1 MKFLTL
7 EFELPL
13 FSFLFLLILNI
24 VFFTKKKIPLIENK
38 IYGCILFFSLVE
50 SILDTIL
57 HINGAMNNYDV
68 IMNKYYEF
76 ANIMNKFVVEMFI
89 IVFSCLLTYI
99 LIISFEKYREKSKK
113 LILVFCLVDFL
124 TFLVLLFTN
133 IKVIKIGSVTNVSGS
148 TIIFGY
154 SVVAI
159 LLFLSLIVSI
169 LSLKKFDKR
178 YLPIFCMLVLLI
190 GAYILTILFP
200 GIIIYDLIL
209 ALLCYIMYFTIENPD
224 LKMVNELLRN
234 KELVE
239 KGMEDKS
246 RFLFEVTGD
255 IKKPTKNIISL
266 SNNYNKFNEEEKEK
280 AIKIIKSNANSILFK
295 LNKELDISSL
305 DASKIKVFNNEYD
318 VYILF
323 KSIQEI
329 TENLIKS
336 KNVDLKFYVDK
347 NLPTKLYGDEV
358 RLKQII
364 MSVLSNSV
372 QNTNKGFISVDV
384 SAIVRYDVAR
394 LIIKIEDSGCGMS
407 IDKINTILDDNRD
420 LTKEETQKLDKLDMD
435 LVATIKS
442 LKLLGGSFNVRS
454 EENKG
459 STFTIVIDQKCNT
472 KQETKLMKSAMKYSS
487 DVFGK
492 KRILIVDD
500 DKEELFKISNILSK
514 YNVDIN
520 TTLSGKDCI
529 LRVQAGEIYNLIIID
544 DELKNES
551 ALGTLEELTK
561 IKNFNSKVIVL
572 LSKDKEHLKKYYIKD
587 GFTDVILKENLTD
600 ELKEKTELNL

>member
-1 MKFLTL
+1 MTL
-7 EFELPL
+7 EFELPMVSL
-13 FSFLFLLILNI
+13 IFISIISVVYFS
-24 VFFTKKKIPLIENK
+24 KKKINLIENNA
-38 IYGCILFFSLVE
+38 YGVILVCSLIE
-50 SILDTIL
+50 TTIDL
-57 HINGAMNNYDV
+57 IIHI
-68 IMNKYYEF
+68 ICSL
-76 ANIMNKFVVEMFI
+76 NKFTVIESTYYNLFNILNKILSMLFI
-89 IVFSCLLTYI
+89 IIFSSLFYYIALITYKNKNKNIKRI
-99 LIISFEKYREKSKK
+99 LMPIIIINVISA
-113 LILVFCLVDFL
+113 V
-124 TFLVLLFTN
+124 VLLFTN
-133 IKVIKIGSVTNVSGS
+133 ITLVNAQNVTNVTGT
-148 TIIFGY
+148 TIIYGY
-154 SVVAI
+154 FIVAI
-159 LLFLSLIVSI
+159 MLLSSLIVSI
-169 LSLKKFDKR
+169 ININMLDRRYISIFSILCIMGILYALTLK
-178 YLPIFCMLVLLI
+178 C
-190 GAYILTILFP
+190 P

-255 IKKPTKNIISL
+255 IKKPTKNILLL

-305 DASKIKVFNNEYD
+305 DASKIKVFNDEYD

-384 SAIVRYDVAR
+384 STIVRYDVAR

-420 LTKEETQKLDKLDMD
+420 LTKEEMQKLDKLDMD

-442 LKLLGGSFNVRS
+442 VKLLGGSFNVRS

-472 KQETKLMKSAMKYSS
+472 KQETELMKSAMKYSS
-487 DVFGK
+487 DIFGK
-492 KRILIVDD
+492 KRVLIVDD

-520 TTLSGKDCI
+520 TTMSGKDCVY
-529 LRVQAGEIYNLIIID
+529 RVQAGEIYNLIIID

-551 ALGTLEELTK
+551 ALGTLEKLTK
-561 IKNFNSKVIVL
+561 IKKFNSKVIVL

-600 ELKEKTELNL
+600 DIDAKMKENL

>member
-1 MKFLTL
+1 MNLI
-7 EFELPL
+7 LPTY
-13 FSFLFLLILNI
+13 SIFLLIILNF
-24 VFFTKKKIPLIENK
+24 VFFTKKRLRSDETK
-38 IYGCILFFSLVE
+38 
-50 SILDTIL
+50 
-57 HINGAMNNYDV
+57 
-68 IMNKYYEF
+68 
-76 ANIMNKFVVEMFI
+76 
-89 IVFSCLLTYI
+89 TYSI
-99 LIISFEKYREKSKK
+99 LIILSTFNIIFNTIGISLGYFDGVSDFLYALNHFDLPLYFWWSSMMYVYLLYVYMNTSQKRKSYFKIKK
-113 LILVFCLVDFL
+113 IILIL
-124 TFLVLLFTN
+124 N
-133 IKVIKIGSVTNVSGS
+133 IFIT
-148 TIIFGY
+148 
-154 SVVAI
+154 
-159 LLFLSLIVSI
+159 
-169 LSLKKFDKR
+169 
-178 YLPIFCMLVLLI
+178 
-190 GAYILTILFP
+190 ILTIFLPFEIVITKKAGYAIGPCVNLVYLVSGIYLVLSFITSILLIIKKQFRKIIPLFSLIILGMIAAIIQKNVP
-200 GIIIYDLIL
+200 SLIIIPSVAVLVEF
-209 ALLCYIMYFTIENPD
+209 IMYFTIENPD

-255 IKKPTKNIISL
+255 IKKPTKNILLL

-305 DASKIKVFNNEYD
+305 DASKIKVFNDEYD

-407 IDKINTILDDNRD
+407 IDKINTILDDNRA
-420 LTKEETQKLDKLDMD
+420 LTKEEMQKLDKLDMD

-442 LKLLGGSFNVRS
+442 VKLLGGSFNVRS

-472 KQETKLMKSAMKYSS
+472 KQETELMKSAMKYSS
-487 DVFGK
+487 DIFGK
-492 KRILIVDD
+492 KRVLIVDD

-561 IKNFNSKVIVL
+561 IKKFNSKVIVL
-572 LSKDKEHLKKYYIKD
+572 LSKDKEHLKKYYIAD

-600 ELKEKTELNL
+600 DIDTKMKENL

>member
-1 MKFLTL
+1 MNLI
-7 EFELPL
+7 LPTY
-13 FSFLFLLILNI
+13 SIFLLIILNF
-24 VFFTKKKIPLIENK
+24 VFFTKKRLRSDETK
-38 IYGCILFFSLVE
+38 
-50 SILDTIL
+50 
-57 HINGAMNNYDV
+57 
-68 IMNKYYEF
+68 
-76 ANIMNKFVVEMFI
+76 
-89 IVFSCLLTYI
+89 TYSI
-99 LIISFEKYREKSKK
+99 LIILSTFNIIFNTIGISLGYFDGVSAFLYALNHFDLPLYFWWSSMMYVYLLYVYMNTSQKRKSYFKIKK
-113 LILVFCLVDFL
+113 IILIL
-124 TFLVLLFTN
+124 N
-133 IKVIKIGSVTNVSGS
+133 IFIT
-148 TIIFGY
+148 
-154 SVVAI
+154 
-159 LLFLSLIVSI
+159 
-169 LSLKKFDKR
+169 
-178 YLPIFCMLVLLI
+178 
-190 GAYILTILFP
+190 ILTIFLPFEIVITKKAGYAIGPCVNLVYLVSGIYLVLSFITSILLIIKKQFRKIIPLFSLIILGMIAAIIQKNVP
-200 GIIIYDLIL
+200 SLIIIPSVAVLVEF
-209 ALLCYIMYFTIENPD
+209 IMYFTIENPD

-255 IKKPTKNIISL
+255 IKKPTENIISL

-305 DASKIKVFNNEYD
+305 DASKIKVFNDEYD

-407 IDKINTILDDNRD
+407 IDKINTILDDNRA

-442 LKLLGGSFNVRS
+442 VKLLGGSFNVRS

-472 KQETKLMKSAMKYSS
+472 KQETELMKSAMKYSS
-487 DVFGK
+487 DIFGK

-561 IKNFNSKVIVL
+561 IKKFNSKVIVL

-587 GFTDVILKENLTD
+587 GFTDIILKENLTD
-600 ELKEKTELNL
+600 DLDAKMKDNL

>member
-1 MKFLTL
+1 MNLI
-7 EFELPL
+7 LPTY
-13 FSFLFLLILNI
+13 SIFLLIILNF
-24 VFFTKKKIPLIENK
+24 VFFTKKRLRSDETK
-38 IYGCILFFSLVE
+38 
-50 SILDTIL
+50 
-57 HINGAMNNYDV
+57 
-68 IMNKYYEF
+68 
-76 ANIMNKFVVEMFI
+76 
-89 IVFSCLLTYI
+89 TYSI
-99 LIISFEKYREKSKK
+99 LIILSTFNIIFNTIGISLGYFDGVSDFLYALNHFDLPLYFWWSSMMYVYLLYVYMNTSQKRKSYFKIKK
-113 LILVFCLVDFL
+113 IILIL
-124 TFLVLLFTN
+124 N
-133 IKVIKIGSVTNVSGS
+133 IFIT
-148 TIIFGY
+148 
-154 SVVAI
+154 
-159 LLFLSLIVSI
+159 
-169 LSLKKFDKR
+169 
-178 YLPIFCMLVLLI
+178 
-190 GAYILTILFP
+190 ILTIFLPFEIVITKKAGYAIGPCVNLVYLVSGIYLVLSFITSILLIIKKQFRKIIPLFSLIILGMIAAIIQKNVP
-200 GIIIYDLIL
+200 SLIIIPSVAVLVEF
-209 ALLCYIMYFTIENPD
+209 IMYFTIENPD

-255 IKKPTKNIISL
+255 IKKPTENIISL

-305 DASKIKVFNNEYD
+305 DASKIKVFNDEYD

-347 NLPTKLYGDEV
+347 NLPTKLYGDEI

-407 IDKINTILDDNRD
+407 IDKINTILDDNRA

-442 LKLLGGSFNVRS
+442 VKLLGGSFNVRS

-472 KQETKLMKSAMKYSS
+472 KQETELMKSAMKYSS
-487 DVFGK
+487 DIFGK
-492 KRILIVDD
+492 KRVLIVDD

-544 DELKNES
+544 DELKNGT

-561 IKNFNSKVIVL
+561 IKKFNSKVIVL
-572 LSKDKEHLKKYYIKD
+572 LSKDKEHLKKYYITD

-600 ELKEKTELNL
+600 DIDAKMKDNL

>member
-1 MKFLTL
+1 MNLI
-7 EFELPL
+7 LPTY
-13 FSFLFLLILNI
+13 SIFLLIILNF
-24 VFFTKKKIPLIENK
+24 VFFTKKRLRSDETK
-38 IYGCILFFSLVE
+38 
-50 SILDTIL
+50 
-57 HINGAMNNYDV
+57 
-68 IMNKYYEF
+68 
-76 ANIMNKFVVEMFI
+76 
-89 IVFSCLLTYI
+89 TYSI
-99 LIISFEKYREKSKK
+99 LIILSTLNIIFNTIGISLGYFDGVSDFLYALNHFDLPLYFWWSSMMYVYLLYVYMNTSQKRKSYFKIKK
-113 LILVFCLVDFL
+113 IILIL
-124 TFLVLLFTN
+124 N
-133 IKVIKIGSVTNVSGS
+133 IFIT
-148 TIIFGY
+148 
-154 SVVAI
+154 
-159 LLFLSLIVSI
+159 
-169 LSLKKFDKR
+169 
-178 YLPIFCMLVLLI
+178 
-190 GAYILTILFP
+190 ILTIFLPFEIVITKKAGYAIGPCVNLVYLVSGIYLVLSFITSILLIIKKQFRKIIPLFSLIILGMIAAIIQKNVP
-200 GIIIYDLIL
+200 SLIIIPSVAVLVEF
-209 ALLCYIMYFTIENPD
+209 IMYFTIENPD

-255 IKKPTKNIISL
+255 IKKPTKNILLL

-280 AIKIIKSNANSILFK
+280 ALKIIKSNANSILFK
-295 LNKELDISSL
+295 LNKVLDISSL

-329 TENLIKS
+329 TDNLIKS
-336 KNVDLKFYVDK
+336 KNINLKFYVDK

-407 IDKINTILDDNRD
+407 IDKINTILDDNRA

-442 LKLLGGSFNVRS
+442 VKLLGGSFNVRS

-520 TTLSGKDCI
+520 TTMSGKDCVY
-529 LRVQAGEIYNLIIID
+529 RVQAGEIYNLIIID

-561 IKNFNSKVIVL
+561 IKKFNSKVIVL
-572 LSKDKEHLKKYYIKD
+572 LSKDKEHLKKYYITD
-587 GFTDVILKENLTD
+587 GFADVILKENLTD
-600 ELKEKTELNL
+600 DIDTKMKENL

>member
-1 MKFLTL
+1 MNLI
-7 EFELPL
+7 LPTY
-13 FSFLFLLILNI
+13 SIFLLIILNF
-24 VFFTKKKIPLIENK
+24 VFFTKKRLRSDETK
-38 IYGCILFFSLVE
+38 
-50 SILDTIL
+50 
-57 HINGAMNNYDV
+57 
-68 IMNKYYEF
+68 
-76 ANIMNKFVVEMFI
+76 
-89 IVFSCLLTYI
+89 TYSI
-99 LIISFEKYREKSKK
+99 LIILSTFNIIFNTIGISLGYFDGVSDFLYALNHFDLPLYFWWSSMMYVYLLYVYMNTSQKRKSYFKIKK
-113 LILVFCLVDFL
+113 IILIL
-124 TFLVLLFTN
+124 N
-133 IKVIKIGSVTNVSGS
+133 IFIT
-148 TIIFGY
+148 
-154 SVVAI
+154 
-159 LLFLSLIVSI
+159 
-169 LSLKKFDKR
+169 
-178 YLPIFCMLVLLI
+178 
-190 GAYILTILFP
+190 ILTIFLPFEIVITKKAGYAIGPCVNLVYLVSGIYLVLSFITSILLIIKKQFRKIIPLFSLIILGMIAAIIQKNVP
-200 GIIIYDLIL
+200 SLIIIPSVAVLVEF
-209 ALLCYIMYFTIENPD
+209 IMYFTIENPD

-255 IKKPTKNIISL
+255 IKKPTENILLL
-266 SNNYNKFNEEEKEK
+266 SNNYNRFNEEEKEK

-295 LNKELDISSL
+295 LNKVLDISSL

-336 KNVDLKFYVDK
+336 KNINLKFYVDK

-407 IDKINTILDDNRD
+407 IDKINTILDDNRA

-442 LKLLGGSFNVRS
+442 VKLLGGSFNVRS

-459 STFTIVIDQKCNT
+459 SSFTIVIDQKCNT
-472 KQETKLMKSAMKYSS
+472 KQETELMKSAMKYSS
-487 DVFGK
+487 DIFGK
-492 KRILIVDD
+492 KRVLIVDD

-561 IKNFNSKVIVL
+561 IKKFNSKVIVL
-572 LSKDKEHLKKYYIKD
+572 LSKDKEHLKKYYITD

-600 ELKEKTELNL
+600 DIDAKMKDNL

>member
-1 MKFLTL
+1 MNLI
-7 EFELPL
+7 LPTY
-13 FSFLFLLILNI
+13 SIFLLIILNF
-24 VFFTKKKIPLIENK
+24 VFFTKKRLRSDETK
-38 IYGCILFFSLVE
+38 
-50 SILDTIL
+50 
-57 HINGAMNNYDV
+57 
-68 IMNKYYEF
+68 
-76 ANIMNKFVVEMFI
+76 
-89 IVFSCLLTYI
+89 TYSI
-99 LIISFEKYREKSKK
+99 LIILSTFNIIFNTIGISLGYFDGVSDFLYALNHFDLPLYFWWSSMMYVYLLYVYMNTSQKRKSYFKIKK
-113 LILVFCLVDFL
+113 IILILNIFITILTLFLPFEIVITKKAGYAIGPCVNLVYL
-124 TFLVLLFTN
+124 VSGIYLVLSFIT
-133 IKVIKIGSVTNVSGS
+133 S
-148 TIIFGY
+148 
-154 SVVAI
+154 I
-159 LLFLSLIVSI
+159 LLIIKKQFRKIIPLFSLII
-169 LSLKKFDKR
+169 LGMIAAIIQKNVPSL
-178 YLPIFCMLVLLI
+178 
-190 GAYILTILFP
+190 
-200 GIIIYDLIL
+200 IIIPSVAVLVEF
-209 ALLCYIMYFTIENPD
+209 IMYFTIENPD

-255 IKKPTKNIISL
+255 IKKPTENIISL

-305 DASKIKVFNNEYD
+305 DANKIKVFNNEYD

-347 NLPTKLYGDEV
+347 NLPTKLYGDEI

-384 SAIVRYDVAR
+384 STIVRYDVAR

-407 IDKINTILDDNRD
+407 IDKINTILDDNRA

-442 LKLLGGSFNVRS
+442 VKLLGGSFNVRS

-472 KQETKLMKSAMKYSS
+472 KQETELMKSAMKYSS
-487 DVFGK
+487 DIFGK
-492 KRILIVDD
+492 KRVLIVDD

-529 LRVQAGEIYNLIIID
+529 LRTQAGEIYNLIIID
-544 DELKNES
+544 DELKNET

-561 IKNFNSKVIVL
+561 IKKFNSKVIVL
-572 LSKDKEHLKKYYIKD
+572 LSKDKEHLKKYYITD

-600 ELKEKTELNL
+600 DIDAKMKDNL

>member
-1 MKFLTL
+1 MNLI
-7 EFELPL
+7 LPTY
-13 FSFLFLLILNI
+13 SIFLLIILNF
-24 VFFTKKKIPLIENK
+24 VFFTKKRLRSDETK
-38 IYGCILFFSLVE
+38 
-50 SILDTIL
+50 
-57 HINGAMNNYDV
+57 
-68 IMNKYYEF
+68 
-76 ANIMNKFVVEMFI
+76 
-89 IVFSCLLTYI
+89 TYSI
-99 LIISFEKYREKSKK
+99 LIILSTFNIIFNTIGISLGYFDGVSDFLYALNHFDLPLYFWWSSMMYVYLLYVYMNTSQKRKSYFKIKK
-113 LILVFCLVDFL
+113 IILIL
-124 TFLVLLFTN
+124 N
-133 IKVIKIGSVTNVSGS
+133 IFIT
-148 TIIFGY
+148 
-154 SVVAI
+154 
-159 LLFLSLIVSI
+159 
-169 LSLKKFDKR
+169 
-178 YLPIFCMLVLLI
+178 
-190 GAYILTILFP
+190 ILTIFLPFEIVITKKAGYAIGPCVNLVYLVSGIYLVLSFITSILLIIKKQFRKIIPLFSLIILGMIAAIIQKNVP
-200 GIIIYDLIL
+200 SLIIIPSVAVLVEF
-209 ALLCYIMYFTIENPD
+209 IMYFTIENPD

-255 IKKPTKNIISL
+255 IKKPTENIISL

-305 DASKIKVFNNEYD
+305 DASKIKVFNDEYD

-364 MSVLSNSV
+364 MSVLSNSI

-407 IDKINTILDDNRD
+407 IDKINTILDDNRA

-442 LKLLGGSFNVRS
+442 VKLLGGSFNVRS

-472 KQETKLMKSAMKYSS
+472 KQETELMKSAMKYSS
-487 DVFGK
+487 DIFGK
-492 KRILIVDD
+492 KRVLIVDD

-544 DELKNES
+544 DELKNET

-561 IKNFNSKVIVL
+561 IKKFNSKVIVL

-600 ELKEKTELNL
+600 DIDAKMKDNL